1 MVFAVGKKSGP
12 NATFNLSFLRLGWP
26 RVGEFGGFIA
36 IFLRFP
42 TKQDLVN
49 RKHRIVFL
57 IGGIPNVEYQR
68 NKMVGFLDGWVY
80 GV

>member
-1 MVFAVGKKSGP
+1 MP
-12 NATFNLSFLRLGWP
+12 QNATFDLIFLGLGWP

-68 NKMVGFLDGWVY
+68 NKMVGFWMVGCMEY
-80 GV
+80 EIYFFC